1 MKFILGLLFLTFLI
15 TPQAFPIS
23 ILFDNTKDEQAGNA
37 DWIID
42 DNQPI
47 PLPANPASEEDWQGG
62 ISAWGFS
69 LWGEDFSV
77 HTLPPDSSITYGDSS
92 NSMDLSNY
100 DLFIVPEPQLFFSS
114 SEKMAILGYVHD
126 GGSLF
131 MVANHNASDR
141 NHNGIYDDSPRVWND
156 LGIDTCFGIH
166 FNITGEPHNT
176 ITQTS
181 GNVDTATGDP
191 IINGQWGRANSL
203 AFHGGTTMVLYP
215 DKNHTVRG
223 HIWMEEAAQAN
234 YDVMLVTC
242 RYGQGRVVS
251 IGDSSPA
258 DDGTGTPGDD
268 LYNGWDEAS
277 DRVIF
282 LNSCYW
288 LLEDALSVTSNFP
301 ATSQRRQIHY
311 ANYPNPFNSSTT
323 ISFSLSQPEMVTLKV
338 YNPLGERIRTL
349 CHGVKGEGKVVWDGR
364 NWRGEELASGIYLG
378 CLRVGEERYWLK
390 LVLIR

>member
-1 MKFILGLLFLTFLI
+1 M
-15 TPQAFPIS
+15 
-23 ILFDNTKDEQAGNA
+23 
-37 DWIID
+37 
-42 DNQPI
+42 
-47 PLPANPASEEDWQGG
+47 
-62 ISAWGFS
+62 
-69 LWGEDFSV
+69 
-77 HTLPPDSSITYGDSS
+77 HTLPPDSSITYGDVT
-92 NSMDLSNY
+92 NSMDLSNN
-100 DLFIVPEPQLFFSS
+100 DRFIVPEPQLFFSS

-215 DKNHTVRG
+215 DKNSTVRG
-223 HIWMEEAAQAN
+223 HIWMEETAQAN

-323 ISFSLSQPEMVTLKV
+323 ISFSLSQPETVTLKV

-349 CHGVKGEGKVVWDGR
+349 CHGVKGEGRWSGMAAIGGERSWQVGYTWD
-364 NWRGEELASGIYLG
+364 A
-378 CLRVGEERYWLK
+378 
-390 LVLIR
+390 